1 MKRSK
6 SAQLIGA
13 TFITWALSLPA
24 AAQQTETPS
33 GDGGRPS
40 NVPAAAQ
47 QVEGDIAEG
56 VRRFGVG
63 VEAGIGLDPELVMF
77 GAHGTF
83 APVFSRRVAFRPGVE
98 FGVGEVTT
106 TFGVNLDVL
115 YFLPGL
121 PRSSAWFPYVGGGPN
136 LGLSHR
142 GFEAEVDTGT
152 ETKTAT
158 GTVVSR
164 NRFDFGD
171 TDFEGGMNFITG
183 VRRRNGTFFEMKA
196 TAYGVSNV
204 RLLVGFNF

>member
-1 MKRSK
+1 VKRSN

-13 TFITWALSLPA
+13 AVIAWAIALPA
-24 AAQQTETPS
+24 AAQQNETPS

-40 NVPAAAQ
+40 NVPAAAEQ
-47 QVEGDIAEG
+47 MESDIAQG
-56 VRRFGVG
+56 VRRFGIG
-63 VEAGIGLDPELVMF
+63 VEAGIGLDPELVVF

-83 APVFSRRVAFRPGVE
+83 APVFSRRVAFRPGIE

-106 TFGVNLDVL
+106 TFGVNLDVV
-115 YFLPGL
+115 YYLPGV
-121 PRSSAWFPYVGGGPN
+121 PRVAAWSPYIGGGPT

-142 GFEAEVDTGT
+142 GFEAETGT
-152 ETKTAT
+152 
-158 GTVVSR
+158 GLNR

-171 TDFEGGMNFITG
+171 TSFEGGMNFITG

-204 RLLVGFNF
+204 GLLVGFNF